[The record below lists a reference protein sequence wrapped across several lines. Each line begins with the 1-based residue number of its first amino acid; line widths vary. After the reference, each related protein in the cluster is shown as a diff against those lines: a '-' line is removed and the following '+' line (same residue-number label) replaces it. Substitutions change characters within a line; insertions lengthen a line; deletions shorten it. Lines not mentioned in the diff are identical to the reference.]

1 MYGVYNVVFFSLYLS
16 ASFFISISPLSFSL
30 SHTLFFVSLSL
41 SLCLYLSLFISL
53 SLSFSHA
60 DISNH
65 LLTLQAVQDIHREA
79 VTVQQQQRV
88 AYNRLVAVAVVQYS
102 TVTGTGPRTCSSEE
116 QPTTE
121 RTGAGWCW
129 SNQSVE

>member
-1 MYGVYNVVFFSLYLS
+1 MAYTMLFFSLYPY
-16 ASFFISISPLSFSL
+16 ASFFISISLLSFSL
-30 SHTLFFVSLSL
+30 SHIHFSLYPCL
-41 SLCLYLSLFISL
+41 SLCLYLSHFLFL